1 MDAEWEDRVR
11 TALLAADGAALT
23 RLFDQAVRAEGRAA
37 ASRAWLSAISAF
49 DADAITG

>member
-11 TALLAADGAALT
+11 TALLAADGAALA
-23 RLFDQAVRAEGRAA
+23 RLFDQAVGAEGRAG
-37 ASRAWLSAISAF
+37 ASRSWLASISAF